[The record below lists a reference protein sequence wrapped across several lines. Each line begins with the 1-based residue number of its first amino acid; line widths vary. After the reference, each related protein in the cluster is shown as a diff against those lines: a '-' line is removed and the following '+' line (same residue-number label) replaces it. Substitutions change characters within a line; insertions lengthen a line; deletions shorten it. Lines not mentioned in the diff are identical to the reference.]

1 VITAFKRALRKL
13 TPLEVAS
20 RELAE
25 AELQSL
31 SAQTAVEYAN
41 SVVAYNAQRIKR
53 LRSFIG
59 KQTTDEVA
67 T

>member
-1 VITAFKRALRKL
+1 MMIELKRLMRRL

-20 RELAE
+20 RELAD
-25 AELQSL
+25 AELQAL
-31 SAQTAVEYAN
+31 SAQTAVEFAN
-41 SVVAYNAQRIKR
+41 SVVAYNAARIKR
-53 LRSFIG
+53 LRAFIG